1 MAKRPHGDVER
12 TQEDLDVEFYAG
24 IAQMR
29 LEAGREMQRW
39 GYRPQ
44 IILPLPLF
52 LPPPSVPARVLP
64 GAEAL
69 AAASYATVVQAVR
82 DLVANAGVNASLICD
97 LVANASSPAAR
108 AASSSAPAMLDGTAS
123 GQDAGT
129 GEAPVPDLNTA
140 SGQDAAPVPDLNT
153 ASGQDAAPR
162 PERDTASDQDAPPH
176 PERDTASDQDAPPHP
191 DRGTASGQDAPPHP
205 DRDTASGQV
214 APAQD
219 ADVQAAAPETEEC
232 IYWKDNCWWKDR
244 GREQRQ
250 RDLRNWMW
258 QDANDKQWYANWQAP
273 WSGTWSGASWS
284 ARGNWQEG
292 RWDSSMDE

>member
-12 TQEDLDVEFYAG
+12 TKEGLDEEFYAG
-24 IAQMR
+24 IAEMR
-29 LEAGREMQRW
+29 LKAGMEMGRW

-44 IILPLPLF
+44 IILPLPLIV
-52 LPPPSVPARVLP
+52 PAPSVGASVLA
-64 GAEAL
+64 GTEAL
-69 AAASYATVVQAVR
+69 AAASYATVVLQDACEWLPEE
-82 DLVANAGVNASLICD
+82 DLLEPSEE
-97 LVANASSPAAR
+97 
-108 AASSSAPAMLDGTAS
+108 AMRMQVEDV
-123 GQDAGT
+123 GQDA
-129 GEAPVPDLNTA
+129 APFPNQDTA
-140 SGQDAAPVPDLNT
+140 SGQDAAPVSDLNT

-176 PERDTASDQDAPPHP
+176 PERDTASDQDAPPHS
-191 DRGTASGQDAPPHP
+191 DRG
-205 DRDTASGQV
+205 TASGQV

-244 GREQRQ
+244 GREQ
-250 RDLRNWMW
+250 
-258 QDANDKQWYANWQAP
+258 KQWYGNWQAP

-284 ARGNWQEG
+284 AGGNWQEG

>member
-1 MAKRPHGDVER
+1 MAKRPHGDVDT
-12 TQEDLDVEFYAG
+12 TQEDLDEEFYAG

-44 IILPLPLF
+44 IILPLPLI
-52 LPPPSVPARVLP
+52 LPLSGPAKKLP

-69 AAASYATVVQAVR
+69 AAASYATVVHAVLDHQR
-82 DLVANAGVNASLICD
+82 VV
-97 LVANASSPAAR
+97 NASSPAAG

-129 GEAPVPDLNTA
+129 GEAPVPDLNTT
-140 SGQDAAPVPDLNT
+140 SGQDAAPRAERDT

-162 PERDTASDQDAPPH
+162 SERDTASDQDAAPRPG
-176 PERDTASDQDAPPHP
+176 RDTASDQDATPHS
-191 DRGTASGQDAPPHP
+191 DRG
-205 DRDTASGQV
+205 TASGQV

-250 RDLRNWMW
+250 RC
-258 QDANDKQWYANWQAP
+258 ANWQAP

>member
-64 GAEAL
+64 GTEAL
-69 AAASYATVVQAVR
+69 AAASYATVVHAVV
-82 DLVANAGVNASLICD
+82 DLVV
-97 LVANASSPAAR
+97 NASSPAAG

-129 GEAPVPDLNTA
+129 GEAPIPD
-140 SGQDAAPVPDLNT
+140 Q
-153 ASGQDAAPR
+153 
-162 PERDTASDQDAPPH
+162 
-176 PERDTASDQDAPPHP
+176 
-191 DRGTASGQDAPPHP
+191 
-205 DRDTASGQV
+205 DTASGQEE
-214 APAQD
+214 PGD
-219 ADVQAAAPETEEC
+219 AAESVSAGPGEHEFVPDLGDSNAGEQIGNRDGLGPDEE
-232 IYWKDNCWWKDR
+232 DATASGQVR
-244 GREQRQ
+244 GESHACGGLPCQGSER
-250 RDLRNWMW
+250 
-258 QDANDKQWYANWQAP
+258 
-273 WSGTWSGASWS
+273 
-284 ARGNWQEG
+284 ARA
-292 RWDSSMDE
+292 RA

>member
-12 TQEDLDVEFYAG
+12 TKEDLDEEFYVG

-44 IILPLPLF
+44 IILPLPLI
-52 LPPPSVPARVLP
+52 LPLSGPAKKLP

-69 AAASYATVVQAVR
+69 AAASYATVVHAVF
-82 DLVANAGVNASLICD
+82 DHQQVV
-97 LVANASSPAAR
+97 NASSPAAG

-129 GEAPVPDLNTA
+129 GEAPVPDINTA
-140 SGQDAAPVPDLNT
+140 SGEDAAPRPERET

-162 PERDTASDQDAPPH
+162 PERGTASDQDAAPRPEGDTASDQDAPPH
-176 PERDTASDQDAPPHP
+176 S
-191 DRGTASGQDAPPHP
+191 DRG
-205 DRDTASGQV
+205 TASGQV

-219 ADVQAAAPETEEC
+219 EDVQAAAPETEEC
-232 IYWKDNCWWKDR
+232 CYWKDNCWWEDR

-250 RDLRNWMW
+250 RC
-258 QDANDKQWYANWQAP
+258 ANWQSP

>member
-12 TQEDLDVEFYAG
+12 TKIDLDEEFYAR

-29 LEAGREMQRW
+29 LKAGMEMERW

-52 LPPPSVPARVLP
+52 LPPPSVSARVLP
-64 GAEAL
+64 GTEAL
-69 AAASYATVVQAVR
+69 AAASYATVVHTAVG
-82 DLVANAGVNASLICD
+82 LVRNPI
-97 LVANASSPAAR
+97 SPAAG

-123 GQDAGT
+123 GQDA
-129 GEAPVPDLNTA
+129 
-140 SGQDAAPVPDLNT
+140 
-153 ASGQDAAPR
+153 APR
-162 PERDTASDQDAPPH
+162 PERETASDQDAPPH

-191 DRGTASGQDAPPHP
+191 DQGTASGL
-205 DRDTASGQV
+205 V

-219 ADVQAAAPETEEC
+219 AHVQDPAPETEGSM
-232 IYWKDNCWWKDR
+232 YWKDNCWWKDT

-250 RDLRNWMW
+250 
-258 QDANDKQWYANWQAP
+258 WYGNWQAP

-284 ARGNWQEG
+284 ARWNWQEG
-292 RWDSSMDE
+292 RWDPSMDE

>member
-12 TQEDLDVEFYAG
+12 TQEDLDEEFYAG

-44 IILPLPLF
+44 IILPLPLI
-52 LPPPSVPARVLP
+52 LPLSGPAKKLP

-69 AAASYATVVQAVR
+69 AAASYATVVHAVL
-82 DLVANAGVNASLICD
+82 DLVV
-97 LVANASSPAAR
+97 NASSPAAG

-129 GEAPVPDLNTA
+129 GEAPVPDINTA
-140 SGQDAAPVPDLNT
+140 SGEDAAPRPERET

-162 PERDTASDQDAPPH
+162 PERGTASDQDAAPRPEGDTASDQDAPPH
-176 PERDTASDQDAPPHP
+176 S
-191 DRGTASGQDAPPHP
+191 DRG
-205 DRDTASGQV
+205 TASGQV

-250 RDLRNWMW
+250 
-258 QDANDKQWYANWQAP
+258 WYGNWQAP

>member
-12 TQEDLDVEFYAG
+12 TKEDLDEEFYAG

-39 GYRPQ
+39 GYRPK

-64 GAEAL
+64 GTEAL
-69 AAASYATVVQAVR
+69 AAASYATVVHAAV
-82 DLVANAGVNASLICD
+82 DLVV
-97 LVANASSPAAR
+97 NASSPAAG

-162 PERDTASDQDAPPH
+162 PERDTASDHDAPPH
-176 PERDTASDQDAPPHP
+176 PERDQHLTRMHHPIQTEVQPLAKMHHPIQTEIRPLARLHQRKTQMCRPLLQKQKNVFTGRTTA
-191 DRGTASGQDAPPHP
+191 GGK
-205 DRDTASGQV
+205 
-214 APAQD
+214 
-219 ADVQAAAPETEEC
+219 TEGGS
-232 IYWKDNCWWKDR
+232 KN
-244 GREQRQ
+244 
-250 RDLRNWMW
+250 
-258 QDANDKQWYANWQAP
+258 
-273 WSGTWSGASWS
+273 SGTEIGKHPGA
-284 ARGNWQEG
+284 EP
-292 RWDSSMDE
+292 

>member
-1 MAKRPHGDVER
+1 MAKRPHGDVDT
-12 TQEDLDVEFYAG
+12 TQEDLDEEFYAG

-29 LEAGREMQRW
+29 SEAGREMQRW

-44 IILPLPLF
+44 IILPLPLI
-52 LPPPSVPARVLP
+52 LPLSGPAKKLP

-69 AAASYATVVQAVR
+69 AAASFATVVHAVHSFAEA
-82 DLVANAGVNASLICD
+82 V
-97 LVANASSPAAR
+97 

-123 GQDAGT
+123 GQDAET
-129 GEAPVPDLNTA
+129 GEAPVPDINTA
-140 SGQDAAPVPDLNT
+140 SGEDAAPRPERET

-162 PERDTASDQDAPPH
+162 PERGTASDQDAAPRPEGDTASDQDAPPH
-176 PERDTASDQDAPPHP
+176 S
-191 DRGTASGQDAPPHP
+191 DRG
-205 DRDTASGQV
+205 TASGQV

-250 RDLRNWMW
+250 
-258 QDANDKQWYANWQAP
+258 WYGNWQAP

>member
-1 MAKRPHGDVER
+1 MAKRPHGDVDT
-12 TQEDLDVEFYAG
+12 TQEDLDEEFYAG

-44 IILPLPLF
+44 IILPLPLI
-52 LPPPSVPARVLP
+52 LPLSGPAKKLP

-69 AAASYATVVQAVR
+69 AAASFATVVHAVR
-82 DLVANAGVNASLICD
+82 CADHQRVV
-97 LVANASSPAAR
+97 NASSPAAG

-129 GEAPVPDLNTA
+129 GEAPVPDINTA
-140 SGQDAAPVPDLNT
+140 SGEDAAPRPERET

-162 PERDTASDQDAPPH
+162 PERGTASDQDAAPRPEGDTASDQDAPPH
-176 PERDTASDQDAPPHP
+176 S
-191 DRGTASGQDAPPHP
+191 DRG
-205 DRDTASGQV
+205 TASGQV

-219 ADVQAAAPETEEC
+219 EDVQAAAPETEEC
-232 IYWKDNCWWKDR
+232 FYWKDNCWWEDR

-250 RDLRNWMW
+250 RC
-258 QDANDKQWYANWQAP
+258 ANWQSP

>member
-12 TQEDLDVEFYAG
+12 TKEDLDEEFYAG

-69 AAASYATVVQAVR
+69 AAASYATVLHAVL
-82 DLVANAGVNASLICD
+82 DLVV
-97 LVANASSPAAR
+97 NASSPAAG

-176 PERDTASDQDAPPHP
+176 PERDTASDQDAPPHS
-191 DRGTASGQDAPPHP
+191 DRG
-205 DRDTASGQV
+205 TASGQV

-250 RDLRNWMW
+250 
-258 QDANDKQWYANWQAP
+258 WYGNWQAP

-284 ARGNWQEG
+284 ARWNWQEG
-292 RWDSSMDE
+292 RWDPSMDE

>member
-1 MAKRPHGDVER
+1 MAKRPHGDVDT
-12 TQEDLDVEFYAG
+12 TQEDLDEEFYAG

-44 IILPLPLF
+44 IILPLPLI
-52 LPPPSVPARVLP
+52 LPLSGPAKKLP

-69 AAASYATVVQAVR
+69 AAASYATVVHAVLDHQR
-82 DLVANAGVNASLICD
+82 VV
-97 LVANASSPAAR
+97 NASSPAAGV
-108 AASSSAPAMLDGTAS
+108 ASSSAPAMLDGTAS

-129 GEAPVPDLNTA
+129 GEAPVPDINTA
-140 SGQDAAPVPDLNT
+140 SGEDAAPRPERET

-162 PERDTASDQDAPPH
+162 PERGTASDQDAAPRPEGDTASDQDAPPH
-176 PERDTASDQDAPPHP
+176 S
-191 DRGTASGQDAPPHP
+191 DRG
-205 DRDTASGQV
+205 TASGQV

-250 RDLRNWMW
+250 RC
-258 QDANDKQWYANWQAP
+258 ANWQSP

>member
-12 TQEDLDVEFYAG
+12 TKEDLDEEFYAG

-69 AAASYATVVQAVR
+69 AAASYATVVLQDACEWLPEE
-82 DLVANAGVNASLICD
+82 DLLEPSEK
-97 LVANASSPAAR
+97 
-108 AASSSAPAMLDGTAS
+108 AMRMQVEDV
-123 GQDAGT
+123 GQDA
-129 GEAPVPDLNTA
+129 APFPNQDTA
-140 SGQDAAPVPDLNT
+140 SGQDAAPVSDLNT

-162 PERDTASDQDAPPH
+162 PERETASDQDALPH
-176 PERDTASDQDAPPHP
+176 PERDKASDQDAPPHP
-191 DRGTASGQDAPPHP
+191 DQG
-205 DRDTASGQV
+205 TASGQV

-244 GREQRQ
+244 GREQ
-250 RDLRNWMW
+250 
-258 QDANDKQWYANWQAP
+258 KQWYGNWQAP

>member
-12 TQEDLDVEFYAG
+12 TQEDLDEEFYAG

-44 IILPLPLF
+44 IILPLPLI
-52 LPPPSVPARVLP
+52 LPLSGPAKKLP

-69 AAASYATVVQAVR
+69 AAASYATVVHAVLDHQR
-82 DLVANAGVNASLICD
+82 VV
-97 LVANASSPAAR
+97 NASSPEAV

-129 GEAPVPDLNTA
+129 GEAPVPDINTA
-140 SGQDAAPVPDLNT
+140 SGEDAAPRPERET

-162 PERDTASDQDAPPH
+162 PERGTASDQDAAPRPEGDTASDQDAPPH
-176 PERDTASDQDAPPHP
+176 S
-191 DRGTASGQDAPPHP
+191 DRG
-205 DRDTASGQV
+205 TASGQV

-250 RDLRNWMW
+250 RC
-258 QDANDKQWYANWQAP
+258 ANWQSP

>member
-12 TQEDLDVEFYAG
+12 AKEGLDEEFYAG
-24 IAQMR
+24 IAKMR
-29 LEAGREMQRW
+29 LKAGMEMERW

-44 IILPLPLF
+44 IILPLPLIV
-52 LPPPSVPARVLP
+52 PPPSGVASVLS
-64 GAEAL
+64 GTEAL
-69 AAASYATVVQAVR
+69 AAASYATVVLQDACEWLPEE
-82 DLVANAGVNASLICD
+82 DLLEPCEE
-97 LVANASSPAAR
+97 
-108 AASSSAPAMLDGTAS
+108 AMRMQVGDV
-123 GQDAGT
+123 GQDA
-129 GEAPVPDLNTA
+129 APFPNQDTA

-176 PERDTASDQDAPPHP
+176 PERDTASDQDAPPHS
-191 DRGTASGQDAPPHP
+191 DRG
-205 DRDTASGQV
+205 TASGQV

-219 ADVQAAAPETEEC
+219 ADVGC
-232 IYWKDNCWWKDR
+232 SRYSLWKDNCWWKDR

-250 RDLRNWMW
+250 RC
-258 QDANDKQWYANWQAP
+258 ANWQAP

-292 RWDSSMDE
+292 RWDPSMDE

>member
-1 MAKRPHGDVER
+1 MAKRPHGDVDT
-12 TQEDLDVEFYAG
+12 TQEDLDEEFYAG

-29 LEAGREMQRW
+29 SEAGREMQRW

-44 IILPLPLF
+44 IILPLPLI
-52 LPPPSVPARVLP
+52 LPPLSGPAKKLP

-69 AAASYATVVQAVR
+69 AAASYATVVHAVLDHQR
-82 DLVANAGVNASLICD
+82 VV
-97 LVANASSPAAR
+97 NASSPEAV

-129 GEAPVPDLNTA
+129 GEAPVPDINTA
-140 SGQDAAPVPDLNT
+140 SGEDAAPRPERET

-162 PERDTASDQDAPPH
+162 PERGTASDQDAAPRPEGDTASDQDAPPH
-176 PERDTASDQDAPPHP
+176 S
-191 DRGTASGQDAPPHP
+191 DRG
-205 DRDTASGQV
+205 TASGQV

-232 IYWKDNCWWKDR
+232 IYGKDNCWWKDR

-250 RDLRNWMW
+250 RC
-258 QDANDKQWYANWQAP
+258 ANWQSP

>member
-12 TQEDLDVEFYAG
+12 TQEDLDEEFYAG

-29 LEAGREMQRW
+29 SEAGREMQRW

-44 IILPLPLF
+44 IILPLPLI
-52 LPPPSVPARVLP
+52 LPLSGPAKKLP

-69 AAASYATVVQAVR
+69 AAASFATVVHAVR
-82 DLVANAGVNASLICD
+82 CADHQRVV
-97 LVANASSPAAR
+97 NASSPAAG

-140 SGQDAAPVPDLNT
+140 SGQDAAP
-153 ASGQDAAPR
+153 R

-176 PERDTASDQDAPPHP
+176 S
-191 DRGTASGQDAPPHP
+191 DRG
-205 DRDTASGQV
+205 TASGQV

-250 RDLRNWMW
+250 RC
-258 QDANDKQWYANWQAP
+258 ANWQSP

>member
-12 TQEDLDVEFYAG
+12 TKEDLDEEFYAG

-44 IILPLPLF
+44 IILPLPLI
-52 LPPPSVPARVLP
+52 LPLSGPAKKLP

-69 AAASYATVVQAVR
+69 AAASFATVVHAVHSFAEA
-82 DLVANAGVNASLICD
+82 V
-97 LVANASSPAAR
+97 

-123 GQDAGT
+123 GQDAET
-129 GEAPVPDLNTA
+129 GEAPVPDINTA
-140 SGQDAAPVPDLNT
+140 FGEDAAPRPERET

-162 PERDTASDQDAPPH
+162 PERGTASDQDAAPRPEGDTASDQDAPPH
-176 PERDTASDQDAPPHP
+176 A
-191 DRGTASGQDAPPHP
+191 DRG
-205 DRDTASGQV
+205 TASGQV

-219 ADVQAAAPETEEC
+219 ADVQAVAPETEEC

-244 GREQRQ
+244 RREQRQ
-250 RDLRNWMW
+250 RC
-258 QDANDKQWYANWQAP
+258 ANWQSP

>member
-12 TQEDLDVEFYAG
+12 TKEDLDEEFYAG

-39 GYRPQ
+39 GYRPK

-52 LPPPSVPARVLP
+52 LPPPSAPARVLP

-69 AAASYATVVQAVR
+69 AAASYATVVHAVLDHQR
-82 DLVANAGVNASLICD
+82 VV
-97 LVANASSPAAR
+97 NASSPEAV

-129 GEAPVPDLNTA
+129 GEAPVPDINAA
-140 SGQDAAPVPDLNT
+140 SGEDAAPRPERET

-162 PERDTASDQDAPPH
+162 PERGTASDQDAAPRPEGDTASDQDAPPH
-176 PERDTASDQDAPPHP
+176 S
-191 DRGTASGQDAPPHP
+191 DRG
-205 DRDTASGQV
+205 TASGQV

-250 RDLRNWMW
+250 RC
-258 QDANDKQWYANWQAP
+258 ANWQSP

>member
-12 TQEDLDVEFYAG
+12 TQEDLDEEFYAG

-69 AAASYATVVQAVR
+69 AAASYATVVHAVL
-82 DLVANAGVNASLICD
+82 DLVV
-97 LVANASSPAAR
+97 NASSPAAG

-123 GQDAGT
+123 GQDK
-129 GEAPVPDLNTA
+129 APFPNQDTA

-176 PERDTASDQDAPPHP
+176 PERDTASDQDAPPHS
-191 DRGTASGQDAPPHP
+191 DRG
-205 DRDTASGQV
+205 TASGQV

-250 RDLRNWMW
+250 
-258 QDANDKQWYANWQAP
+258 WYANWQAP

>member
-12 TQEDLDVEFYAG
+12 TQEDLDEEFYAG

-44 IILPLPLF
+44 IILPLPLI
-52 LPPPSVPARVLP
+52 LPLSGPAKKLP

-69 AAASYATVVQAVR
+69 AAASYATVVHAVLDHQR
-82 DLVANAGVNASLICD
+82 VV
-97 LVANASSPAAR
+97 NASSPAAG

-140 SGQDAAPVPDLNT
+140 SGEDAAPRPERET

-162 PERDTASDQDAPPH
+162 PERGTASDQDAAPRPEGDTASDQDAPPH
-176 PERDTASDQDAPPHP
+176 S
-191 DRGTASGQDAPPHP
+191 DRG
-205 DRDTASGQV
+205 TASGQV

-250 RDLRNWMW
+250 RC
-258 QDANDKQWYANWQAP
+258 ANWQAP